1 MLCCY
6 PRNPAQW
13 DVGQPADKGSPMAS
27 EVFAEGSSNGELP
40 EAQQAT
46 AVGQSGNLVTMTLN
60 CVIIRGTEPEPIKVK
75 MTSALAV
82 QLAEQLLRAAAKSG

>member
-1 MLCCY
+1 
-6 PRNPAQW
+6 
-13 DVGQPADKGSPMAS
+13 MAS

-46 AVGQSGNLVTMTLN
+46 AVGQPGNLVTLTL
-60 CVIIRGTEPEPIKVK
+60 IIRGTDPEPIKVQ

>member
-1 MLCCY
+1 MD
-6 PRNPAQW
+6 R
-13 DVGQPADKGSPMAS
+13 SS
-27 EVFAEGSSNGELP
+27 REVP
-40 EAQQAT
+40 KAQQAT